1 MIKELHGTTSVLHKM
16 FTNHHMMSR
25 CASIRDGNL
34 RVNGCDSRHAR
45 VSPRIS
51 PMQGNAYD
59 QQLLKATKPH
69 SSEISWLL
77 KTRFYY
83 KRLQR
88 SLRKADQRPMDEGQ
102 QQDFGRQEHMKISF
116 TAPHAPQWAK
126 VFLASLGRAQLL
138 RNALHLCNT
147 LSTKELRKRGWQLAE
162 KMAKYPEIF
171 SKYFNTDTNMLN
183 EVLNVMCNYKNKPAI
198 KVMFVSLGK
207 AHLVQNA
214 LDACGTLSM
223 EGLMAKGLY
232 LVKNLAQWKKIEQN
246 KDALLDDM
254 NILLSTLNQNE
265 YSTEYP
271 GLCNEDV
278 VNTAAFIESSIYQ
291 ETVEWIKSELE
302 RHHNHSQDE
311 LTFWA
316 TNLTSDMNLNG
327 HTHSTEEEKNV
338 INELSALAA
347 HLHHG
352 SMKKI
357 IMDVEDHHHSSSEEL
372 VTMSSNSVVV

>member
-1 MIKELHGTTSVLHKM
+1 
-16 FTNHHMMSR
+16 
-25 CASIRDGNL
+25 
-34 RVNGCDSRHAR
+34 
-45 VSPRIS
+45 
-51 PMQGNAYD
+51 MQGNAYD

-69 SSEISWLL
+69 CSEISWLL

-88 SLRKADQRPMDEGQ
+88 RLRKADQRPMDEGQ
-102 QQDFGRQEHMKISF
+102 QQDNGRQKHMKISF
-116 TAPHAPQWAK
+116 TASHAPQWAK

-147 LSTKELRKRGWQLAE
+147 LSTKELKKRGWQLAE

-171 SKYFNTDTNMLN
+171 SKYFNTDTNMLK
-183 EVLNVMCNYKNKPAI
+183 NVMCNYKNKPAI
-198 KVMFVSLGK
+198 KVMLVSLGK
-207 AHLVQNA
+207 AHLVRNA
-214 LDACGTLSM
+214 LDECGTLSM

-265 YSTEYP
+265 YSTEYS

-278 VNTAAFIESSIYQ
+278 VNTAAFIEASIYR

-372 VTMSSNSVVV
+372 VTMSSNSVAV